1 MSSLS
6 ASLSSAAASPAA
18 TAAPSTLDGAL
29 EAPNDLSALL
39 MSFLVILV
47 SEVGDKTF
55 FIAAVM
61 AMKNPRLLIFAAA
74 MSALGVMTVLSAY
87 LGHVV
92 PNLISKRY
100 TEFLAST
107 LFFIFGM
114 RMLRDGYMMTGSEG
128 EDELEEVTQELNGKD
143 AEKDLEKGEKKGHG
157 DEDTDPMVGEAKKEQ
172 TVWITWL
179 KGWSNLFQYFL
190 SPVFVQTFVL
200 TFLAEWGDRSQIATI
215 ALAGAKD
222 FLFVTLGSLAGHAIC
237 SALAVI
243 GGRMI
248 ATKISVRTVTL
259 LGAVLFLVFG
269 LVSLY
274 GAMTEYEGEK

>member
-6 ASLSSAAASPAA
+6 ASLSSAAASPAVTSVP
-18 TAAPSTLDGAL
+18 TALDNGL

-107 LFFIFGM
+107 LFFVFGM

-128 EDELEEVTQELNGKD
+128 QDELEEVTQELNGKD
-143 AEKDLEKGEKKGHG
+143 SDKDLEKGEKKVDG
-157 DEDTDPMVGEAKKEQ
+157 DEDTDPMVGDGKKEQ
-172 TVWITWL
+172 AVCITWL

-222 FLFVTLGSLAGHAIC
+222 FWFVTLGSLAGHAIC

-259 LGAVLFLVFG
+259 LGAVLFLIFG
-269 LVSLY
+269 FVSLY